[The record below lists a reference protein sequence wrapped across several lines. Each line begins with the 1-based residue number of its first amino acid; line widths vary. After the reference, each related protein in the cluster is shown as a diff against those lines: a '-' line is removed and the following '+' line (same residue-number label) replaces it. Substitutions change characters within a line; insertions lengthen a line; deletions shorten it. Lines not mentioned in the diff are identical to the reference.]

1 MIVSGGETV
10 FPLEIE
16 ELLTSHPDVTDAAV
30 IGVPDPD
37 FGSRLR
43 AYVVREPGRGL
54 DQDAITQFVKANL
67 ARYKVPREVVFLD
80 ELPRNPAGKVLKR
93 LLQ

>member
-1 MIVSGGETV
+1 V

-43 AYVVREPGRGL
+43 AYVVREPGAGV
-54 DQDAITQFVKANL
+54 DEGAIKEFVRANL

-80 ELPRNPAGKVLKR
+80 ELPCNPAGKVVKR
-93 LLQ
+93 LLR